1 MLLVALTV
9 QFISMQYDFEMRTVG
24 KQGVSIKDE
33 LINGIFDELTLIWYE
48 KQLMSCEGLAVGDDH
63 E

>member
-1 MLLVALTV
+1 
-9 QFISMQYDFEMRTVG
+9 MRTFG

-48 KQLMSCEGLAVGDDH
+48 KQLMSCVGLEVGDDH
-63 E
+63 EQSAQRYQSISCDLAHI